1 MVADS
6 SYRDVARNPMASA
19 RYPLSHGGMISYDR
33 RLKTISRGLRREMTD
48 AEQRLWYRLRRKQ
61 LHDVQFYRQKPLGEY
76 VVDFYA
82 PAVRLVIEVDGS
94 QHFEA
99 AAMVAD
105 ERRSVALR
113 RMGLQVLR
121 FDNRQVLLET
131 DAVVEEIWRFIDS
144 RIGRA

>member
-1 MVADS
+1 
-6 SYRDVARNPMASA
+6 MASA
-19 RYPLSHGGMISYDR
+19 RCPFSHGGMIPYDR
-33 RLKTISRGLRREMTD
+33 RLKTISRTLRRDMTD
-48 AEQRLWYRLRRKQ
+48 AEQRLWYRLRCKQ

-82 PAVRLVIEVDGS
+82 PAIGLVVEVGGS

-99 AAMVAD
+99 AAMAAD
-105 ERRSVALR
+105 GRRSDALR

-131 DAVVEEIWRFIDS
+131 DVVVEEIWRFIDT

>member
-1 MVADS
+1 
-6 SYRDVARNPMASA
+6 
-19 RYPLSHGGMISYDR
+19 MIPYDR
-33 RLKTISRGLRREMTD
+33 RLKTISRGLRRETTD

-61 LHDVQFYRQKPLGEY
+61 LHGVQFYRQKPLGEY

-82 PAVRLVIEVDGS
+82 PAVCLVIEVDGG

-99 AAMVAD
+99 AGMVAD
-105 ERRSVALR
+105 GHRSDALR
-113 RMGLQVLR
+113 GMGLEVIR

-131 DAVVEEIWRFIDS
+131 DAVVEEIWRFIDA

>member
-1 MVADS
+1 
-6 SYRDVARNPMASA
+6 MASA

-105 ERRSVALR
+105 ERRSAALQ

>member
-1 MVADS
+1 
-6 SYRDVARNPMASA
+6 
-19 RYPLSHGGMISYDR
+19 MIPYDR
-33 RLKTISRGLRREMTD
+33 RLKMISRGLRREMTD

-82 PAVRLVIEVDGS
+82 PVVRLVIEVDGS
-94 QHFEA
+94 QHSETP
-99 AAMVAD
+99 AMVAD
-105 ERRSVALR
+105 GHRSAALR
-113 RMGLQVLR
+113 GMGLEVIR

-131 DAVVEEIWRFIDS
+131 DAMVKEIRRFIDA